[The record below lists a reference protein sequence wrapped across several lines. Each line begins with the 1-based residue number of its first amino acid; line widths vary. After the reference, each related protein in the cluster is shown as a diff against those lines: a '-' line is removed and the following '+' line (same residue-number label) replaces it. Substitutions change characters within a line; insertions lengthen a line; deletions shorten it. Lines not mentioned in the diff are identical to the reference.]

1 MVHPGRARPFD
12 SARIDRS
19 QITARRHPDG
29 EQEEESPM
37 AVSDE
42 IKEEYRQLAADLKTQ
57 RDEIKVRAHLLR
69 MEAAEEWQ
77 AVEKKYEHLRGKLKK
92 ASEEAGASSEGV
104 KAAVE
109 LLATEIKASFRRIKK
124 SL

>member
-1 MVHPGRARPFD
+1 
-12 SARIDRS
+12 
-19 QITARRHPDG
+19 
-29 EQEEESPM
+29 M

-77 AVEKKYEHLRGKLKK
+77 AVEQKYEQLRGKLKK
-92 ASEEAGASSEGV
+92 ASEAAGASTEGV
-104 KAAVE
+104 KAAVD
-109 LLATEIKASFRRIKK
+109 LLAAEIKASFRRIKK